1 MGKVDIVLP
10 AMGEGIIEATITK
23 WLVAVGDEVSEDQ
36 SLVEVATDKV
46 DSEIPSPSAGRVKE
60 LLFNEGDVPQVGQTI
75 AIVEV
80 DNAIDS
86 EPESQQ
92 EQPQEPVVQ
101 PVQESVKSL
110 THSVKEPSNQIVDTA
125 LLPQTSP
132 LVRTIAKREGISTEE
147 MLNVKGTGLNG
158 RITRDDMLAYIQ
170 KRAVVAEKPK
180 AKQTEQIEQ
189 STGAGVE
196 VIQMDRMRKLIADH
210 MVASKQTSA
219 HVTSFIEVDV
229 TNLVQWRNR
238 EKEAFQKREGQ
249 KLTLTPLFVEAA
261 VRAIKDFPL
270 INSSVEGDKILMKR
284 NVNIGMA
291 AALPNGNLIVPV
303 IKSADKLNLAGLAEK
318 VNDLAM
324 RARTNKL
331 QPDEIQGGTFT
342 ITNLGM
348 FETLTGTPIIN
359 QPQVAI
365 LAIGAITK
373 RVVVV
378 ESDMGDTMA
387 IRQMAM
393 LSLSYDHRV
402 IDGALGGMYLKAV
415 RDYIQAIK

>member
-92 EQPQEPVVQ
+92 KQPQEPVVQ
-101 PVQESVKSL
+101 PVPESVKSL
-110 THSVKEPSNQIVDTA
+110 THSEKEPANQIVDTA

-284 NVNIGMA
+284 NVNIGLA